1 MSAVL
6 LILVCGV
13 GALLWF
19 VVLGKPMPRLRSWP
33 ILLRFTPLLISSAIL
48 VFYFLA
54 ERGVLIFLG
63 GESMYGLFAVFLLPL
78 SGVLL
83 LAQLAIVLRILAE
96 RGADPQ
102 DPAR

>member
-6 LILVCGV
+6 LILACGL

-33 ILLRFTPLLISSAIL
+33 ILLRFIPVLISSAIL
-48 VFYFLA
+48 ISYFLA
-54 ERGVLIFLG
+54 DRGVLTFSR
-63 GESMYGLFAVFLLPL
+63 GEYMYGLFVVFLLPL

-83 LAQLAIVLRILAE
+83 LVQLAIVLRILAE

-102 DPAR
+102 DPAQ